1 MALPPALI
9 ALDIDGTLL
18 PPDSRDLSE
27 RSREAIAAAQAAGI
41 EVAVATGRRHRY
53 AAPILE
59 RAALPTETILI
70 SSNGSVT
77 RTLAGERLHCSTLPP
92 ELACELSTA
101 LERWGG
107 AVVFTLDREG
117 EGELLVESLAT
128 LTEQVPRWVEANR
141 ASIQEVRP
149 LSAAFRSQSG
159 ERAAESKAQSSV
171 QSPMHGP
178 VQGPIQG
185 MICGTEAAMQATEQW
200 LRASE
205 LASKMEIVR
214 TSYAERDLTILDLL
228 PLGCSK
234 GSALAQLAASRGLT
248 AAQVMAV
255 GDNWNDE
262 SMLAWAGWP
271 VVMGNA
277 APDMLQLARTRGW
290 RIGPG
295 NHEEGVAWAIAVA
308 LAAHRSHKL
317 YSETDR

>member
-1 MALPPALI
+1 
-9 ALDIDGTLL
+9 
-18 PPDSRDLSE
+18 
-27 RSREAIAAAQAAGI
+27 
-41 EVAVATGRRHRY
+41 
-53 AAPILE
+53 
-59 RAALPTETILI
+59 
-70 SSNGSVT
+70 
-77 RTLAGERLHCSTLPP
+77 
-92 ELACELSTA
+92 
-101 LERWGG
+101 
-107 AVVFTLDREG
+107 
-117 EGELLVESLAT
+117 
-128 LTEQVPRWVEANR
+128 
-141 ASIQEVRP
+141 
-149 LSAAFRSQSG
+149 
-159 ERAAESKAQSSV
+159 
-171 QSPMHGP
+171 
-178 VQGPIQG
+178 
-185 MICGTEAAMQATEQW
+185 MQATEQW

-317 YSETDR
+317 YSETNR